1 MRVTICSSDIPLQVL
16 IRPFFSPSPLNSNMW
31 SCKPV
36 LQWLLTSPHLLAP
49 KPPPRSPPHILW
61 NTAISWRNERG
72 LPHTPGLAQQK
83 RGFNHVSKATRGQVS
98 AELSRSIKFDPFESC
113 ERIRSVT
120 FAGAYIFINVH
131 ISQLGTP
138 TIDWGGVI
146 SNEMQ
151 GESF

>member
-1 MRVTICSSDIPLQVL
+1 MLLWYSFTSSHKTPPFLIQTCEAVNQCCSGSS
-16 IRPFFSPSPLNSNMW
+16 SP
-31 SCKPV
+31 
-36 LQWLLTSPHLLAP
+36 
-49 KPPPRSPPHILW
+49 PPPRPQPPLGSPPHILW

-151 GESF
+151 GESL